1 MAKKTWCILQ
11 VGSRGRYAR
20 PVAKPAGFTGVGMN
34 PASSDN
40 AEPPKLDTGP
50 GQTIRYSKLS
60 ANECLTGQ
68 MLALLGV

>member
-1 MAKKTWCILQ
+1 MVKTTWRLPQ
-11 VGSRGRYAR
+11 VGSRGRYLR
-20 PVAKPAGFTGVGMN
+20 LVAKPVGFTGVRMN
-34 PASSDN
+34 PASCDN
-40 AEPPKLDTGP
+40 AELCKLDTGS